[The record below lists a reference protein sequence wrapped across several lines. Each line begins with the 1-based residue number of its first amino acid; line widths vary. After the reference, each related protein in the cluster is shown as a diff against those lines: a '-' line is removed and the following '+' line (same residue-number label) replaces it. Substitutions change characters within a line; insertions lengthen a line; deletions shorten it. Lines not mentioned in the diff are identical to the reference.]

1 MRKIM
6 WITLAGLLAM
16 AASCA
21 KPETAA
27 PAGEPGQATPAEPA
41 RAEPPAPAKVEPAP
55 APAAEAATF
64 AVPGL
69 NAELVTKLT
78 QALAD
83 KPGVVSAKADEVGG
97 TYAVSFTPGQTNPD
111 ALLKALQVVKADA
124 SLKGVSAATGAD
136 PGVAPEHNCG
146 GCPYHDTCGK

>member
-1 MRKIM
+1 MKKLM
-6 WITLAGLLAM
+6 WITLAGLFVL

-21 KPETAA
+21 KPEGVA
-27 PAGEPGQATPAEPA
+27 PAGEPGQAAPAEPA
-41 RAEPPAPAKVEPAP
+41 QPQPPAPAKVESAP
-55 APAAEAATF
+55 APAAETATF

-83 KPGVVSAKADEVGG
+83 KPGVVSAKADEAGG
-97 TYAVSFTPGQTNPD
+97 TYAVSFTPGQTSPD
-111 ALLKALQVVKADA
+111 ALLKALQAVKADC
-124 SLKGVSAATGAD
+124 SLKGVAPAAGDDGA
-136 PGVAPEHNCG
+136 APKHDCG